1 MSFSTAK
8 TNKPEYNYN
17 FFTLH
22 CATCNKVL
30 GNIGFYIDRPIDITA
45 GELFDDLMIENGI
58 HYEIRCDECMPPA
71 EVESADQK

>member
-1 MSFSTAK
+1 MSSISK
-8 TNKPEYNYN
+8 NKPEYNYS
-17 FFTLH
+17 FSALH

-30 GNIGFYIDRPIDITA
+30 GNIGFYIDRRIDITA

-71 EVESADQK
+71 TPQEQ